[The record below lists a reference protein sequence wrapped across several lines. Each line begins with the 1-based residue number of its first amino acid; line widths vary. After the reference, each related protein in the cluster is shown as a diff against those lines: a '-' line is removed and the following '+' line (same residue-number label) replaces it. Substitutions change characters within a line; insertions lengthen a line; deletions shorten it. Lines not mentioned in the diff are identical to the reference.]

1 MKRLGRNYFFN
12 SANLFGSTNHSK
24 GTEYH
29 MIIGYARIS
38 TQHQKF
44 DSQINSLERF
54 GCDTIFTECSSGRKT
69 ERPELNKVLK
79 KLKSGDTLVI
89 YKLDRLSRG
98 TKHLLQLME
107 DFERKEIHFVSIQNN
122 IDTSTSMGKFF
133 FTVMSAFA
141 EMEADL
147 IRERVLS
154 GLDTA
159 KENGVRLGRPRK
171 KIDVNKIVA
180 LYTIDNKS
188 VSDIAKIMNLSR
200 PTIYKHLKEQKII
213 NKKI

>member
-1 MKRLGRNYFFN
+1 MN
-12 SANLFGSTNHSK
+12 SP
-24 GTEYH
+24 

-38 TQHQKF
+38 THHQKF
-44 DSQINSLERF
+44 DSQIHSLQKF
-54 GCDTIFTECSSGRKT
+54 GCDTIFTECTSGRKT
-69 ERPELNKVLK
+69 DRPELKKALK
-79 KLKSGDTLVI
+79 KLKAGDTFVI

-107 DFERKEIHFVSIQNN
+107 EFNEKNINFISIQNN

-133 FTVMSAFA
+133 FTIMSAFA

-159 KENGVRLGRPRK
+159 KENGVKLGRPQK
-171 KIDVNKIVA
+171 QIDINKIVT
-180 LYTIDNKS
+180 LYTTDNRT
-188 VSDIAKIMNLSR
+188 VTDIAKLMNLSR
-200 PTIYKHLKEQKII
+200 PTIYKHLKEQKALQI
-213 NKKI
+213 KD